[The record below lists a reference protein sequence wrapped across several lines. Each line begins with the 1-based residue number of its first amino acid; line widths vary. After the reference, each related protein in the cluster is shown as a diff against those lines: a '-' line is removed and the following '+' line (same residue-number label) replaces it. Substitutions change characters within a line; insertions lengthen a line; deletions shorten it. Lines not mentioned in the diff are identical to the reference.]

1 MIDCVKFVGDM
12 QGVRVRVAFM
22 SKLVGNGG
30 KDTGLGLSFLELLRA
45 EKVATQ
51 DGVLVVVGNAT
62 LLKSFSYGICNGGFA
77 RASLTSQP
85 EDTRAG
91 R

>member
-1 MIDCVKFVGDM
+1 
-12 QGVRVRVAFM
+12 M

-30 KDTGLGLSFLELLRA
+30 KDTGLGLRFLELSRA

-51 DGVLVVVGNAT
+51 DGVLASIT
-62 LLKSFSYGICNGGFA
+62 SLLEPFGYGIRNSGFA
-77 RASLTSQP
+77 GASLTSQP

-91 R
+91 Q

>member
-1 MIDCVKFVGDM
+1 MIDCVEFVGNM
-12 QGVRVRVAFM
+12 QGVCIRFALM

-30 KDTGLGLSFLELLRA
+30 NDTGLGLRFLELSRA

-51 DGVLVVVGNAT
+51 DGLLVGITT
-62 LLKSFSYGICNGGFA
+62 LESFGYGIRNGGFA
-77 RASLTSQP
+77 GPGLTSQP

-91 R
+91 P

>member
-1 MIDCVKFVGDM
+1 
-12 QGVRVRVAFM
+12 M

-30 KDTGLGLSFLELLRA
+30 NDTGLGLRFLELSRA

-51 DGVLVVVGNAT
+51 DGVLVVLVGFT
-62 LLKSFSYGICNGGFA
+62 ILLESFSYGIRNGGFT
-77 RASLTSQP
+77 RASLTGQL